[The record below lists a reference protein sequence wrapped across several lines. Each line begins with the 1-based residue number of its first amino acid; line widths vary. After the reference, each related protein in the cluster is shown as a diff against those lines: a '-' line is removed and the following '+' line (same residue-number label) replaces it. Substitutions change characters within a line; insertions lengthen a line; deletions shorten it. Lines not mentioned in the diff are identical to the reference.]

1 MTVEIILIGLLL
13 LGAVVLY
20 MPDIRLACDVAGQRI
35 KLSLSGFKAKDIGQ
49 IKYGEGEAGLN
60 ESIRRLLQITFG
72 IGHPRAVAVFWIVS
86 LIPPLILFMVVKGRA
101 SSLPV
106 IGLCIFTAAL
116 PSLLM
121 LGRLQT
127 LRISSSRE
135 GKILLTELI
144 DNYKINYFNMQQA
157 VEITAANIE
166 EAPNC
171 RRLLFNLSKGLNR
184 ASGSREIKALLND
197 FKFSIGTSWASVL
210 ADNMYFA
217 LSSGI
222 KVHSAMEDLL
232 KTVAK
237 AEEVEE
243 RANRENNEAGLILKY
258 LAPICYLLTVIG
270 GIRYFGLTAEKFLT
284 YQFKTAAGLGWF
296 IMSAFTYAAGIMAKR
311 FLTRSK
317 LDL

>member
-1 MTVEIILIGLLL
+1 MAVEIILISLLL
-13 LGAVVLY
+13 LGIVVLY
-20 MPDIRLACDVAGQRI
+20 MSDIRFACNAAGQRI
-35 KLSLSGFKAKDIGQ
+35 KLSLNGFKGEDIDQ
-49 IKYGEGEAGLN
+49 SEYGEGEAGLN
-60 ESIRRLLQITFG
+60 ESIRRLLQITFN
-72 IGHPRAVAVFWIVS
+72 IGHPRAVAAFWIVS
-86 LIPPLILFMVVKGRA
+86 LIPPLILFMAVKGRA
-101 SSLPV
+101 SGLPV
-106 IGLCIFTAAL
+106 IGMCVFTAAL

-270 GIRYFGLTAEKFLT
+270 GIRYFGLTAEKFIT
-284 YQFKTAAGLGWF
+284 YQFNTAAGLGWF
-296 IMSAFTYAAGIMAKR
+296 ITSVFTYAAGIVAKR
-311 FLTRSK
+311 FLTRNK

>member
-1 MTVEIILIGLLL
+1 MTVEVILVSLFIF
-13 LGAVVLY
+13 GASVLY
-20 MPDIRLACDVAGQRI
+20 MPDIKAWLSAVEMRI
-35 KLSLSGFKAKDIGQ
+35 KLSLSGPKA
-49 IKYGEGEAGLN
+49 GEPEKRASMEKEAGLS
-60 ESIRRLLQITFG
+60 ESLRRLLQITFG
-72 IGHPRAVAVFWIVS
+72 LGSTRAVAAFWVVS
-86 LIPPLILFMVVKGRA
+86 MAPAFVLFIIINGKVSAMPVMGVCGLIG
-101 SSLPV
+101 
-106 IGLCIFTAAL
+106 AL
-116 PSLLM
+116 PSALM

-127 LRISSSRE
+127 IRISSSRE

-184 ASGSREIKALLND
+184 ASGNREIKALLDD

-222 KVHSAMEDLL
+222 KVDSAMEDLL

-243 RANRENNEAGLILKY
+243 HARRENNEAGLILKY

-270 GIRYFGLTAEKFLT
+270 GIKYFGLTAEKFFV
-284 YQFKTAAGLGWF
+284 YQFQTAAGLGWF
-296 IMSAFTYAAGIMAKR
+296 MISAVTYAIGMMAKR
-311 FLTRSK
+311 FMTRNK